1 MTPFRDLPFEEQTRL
16 RAAYEDEMAR
26 QTTTC
31 SMDEKISRFNAW
43 LMPQGVSFTE
53 DDLRPKRP

>member
-1 MTPFRDLPFEEQTRL
+1 MTPFRDLSQEDQTRL

-31 SMDEKISRFNAW
+31 SMDEKIRRFHAW
-43 LMPQGVSFTE
+43 LAPQGISFTE
-53 DDLRPKRP
+53 DDLRPKTR